1 VKRSRH
7 WAVRPDTHVVL
18 DAEKWF
24 SNGYSIACDGRRQNL
39 GRFTEGKQHV
49 ENMMGA
55 ALAATAG
62 QSEAVKGSC
71 IGRVRCRGS
80 GRFRQLR

>member
-1 VKRSRH
+1 
-7 WAVRPDTHVVL
+7 VVL

-49 ENMMGA
+49 ENMVGA

-62 QSEAVKGSC
+62 QSEAVKAAA
-71 IGRVRCRGS
+71 S
-80 GRFRQLR
+80 GGYAAAAAGVFASSDKACY